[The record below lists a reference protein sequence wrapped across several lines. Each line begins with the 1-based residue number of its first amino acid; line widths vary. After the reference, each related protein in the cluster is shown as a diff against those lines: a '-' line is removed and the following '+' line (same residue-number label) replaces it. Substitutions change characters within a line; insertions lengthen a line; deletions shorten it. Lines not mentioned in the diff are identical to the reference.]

1 MDYWHGREKMLATL
15 QDYYGIQIVIEGQ
28 FSKAIIDFD
37 GVMLNH
43 AWCQKN
49 RIFS

>member
-1 MDYWHGREKMLATL
+1 MEEKKMLATL

-37 GVMLNH
+37 GVLLNH